1 MAENGRGVFQPNVLS
16 LESIKLEDDVPRVQP
31 TPQSIDYEVAPQSNL
46 LQYVDHAGYK
56 TALGSE
62 VEAIGELEKVLE
74 FGRMHVNVLYTFRS
88 VSRAIPMVSGSGDPN
103 KNALHMNTFKVL
115 RPEMKKLSAIMDF
128 YESGVQVF
136 CAHVQTLTKRGKKQ
150 VVPEGLYDALIAVVD
165 LMQKMDYLKDTK
177 ACLTNDF
184 SRYKRA
190 LTSVRQDLPD
200 AESLG
205 QARGWK
211 RNGAEQHSL
220 QLFLGNPK
228 HPKQLIINTLRD
240 SIKAIPG
247 HLEVLMKML
256 SLAVERLETN
266 RYMTPDEKYRNIRVV
281 PHLLWLL
288 DGDVGAGGPDGA
300 YNVFKQRKIK
310 LQPLQRICQRYPVV
324 PQCGDIAIKLSYV
337 LERCPHFDPDSSG
350 AWFADAAAAQD
361 YSVMAKWGKMTRDF
375 DEYTT
380 RLSIFLNEIGA
391 GPFVKTPANVR
402 IAARVSRLVM
412 VGLRLLQRWSC
423 VVLESMAWK
432 YTHPCSQA
440 AFKGAGGDPMG
451 KGMEYERVVRYNW
464 SPNEL
469 SAIVEVIT
477 MTKSLGSLLSRA
489 EGRLAPLLRLH
500 VHASTQQM
508 SQGDLVPV
516 LHRADKKKRDIVTH
530 LLQLR
535 SMVSDWSDGVA
546 PPEDYKKYKRAQ
558 GRVEAKGAPRRVVG
572 PSSTQ
577 LQLVRAMVRAIYDE
591 NSELR
596 QSRYGTVQ

>member
-1 MAENGRGVFQPNVLS
+1 MSENGRGVFHPNVLS
-16 LESIKLEDDVPRVQP
+16 LESIKLEDNVPRVQP

-46 LQYVDHAGYK
+46 LQYVDHAGYE
-56 TALGSE
+56 TGLGAE

-74 FGRMHVNVLYTFRS
+74 VGRMHVNALYTFRS
-88 VSRAIPMVSGSGDPN
+88 VSRAIPMVSGNSDPN
-103 KNALHMNTFKVL
+103 KDALHMNTFKVL
-115 RPEMKKLSAIMDF
+115 RPEMEKLSAVMLF
-128 YESGVQVF
+128 YESAVQVF
-136 CAHVQTLTKRGKKQ
+136 CAHVQTLAKQSKKQ

-165 LMQKMDYLKDTK
+165 LLQKMDYLKDTK

-190 LTSVRQDLPD
+190 LTSVRQELPD
-200 AESLG
+200 ADGLA
-205 QARGWK
+205 QARQK
-211 RNGAEQHSL
+211 ANEQHSL

-240 SIKAIPG
+240 SVKAIPG
-247 HLEVLMKML
+247 HLEVLIKML
-256 SLAVERLETN
+256 TLAVERLETN
-266 RYMTPDEKYRNIRVV
+266 RYMTPDEKYRNVRVV

-288 DGDVGAGGPDGA
+288 DGDAGAGGPDGVF
-300 YNVFKQRKIK
+300 NVFKQRKVK

-324 PQCGDIAIKLSYV
+324 PQCGDIAIRLSYV

-361 YSVMAKWGKMTRDF
+361 YNVLAKWGKMTKDF

-380 RLSIFLNEIGA
+380 RLSIYLNEIGT
-391 GPFVKTPANVR
+391 GPFVKSPGNVR
-402 IAARVSRLVM
+402 IAAKLSRLVL

-423 VVLESMAWK
+423 IVLECMAWK
-432 YTHPCSQA
+432 YTHPCSTA
-440 AFKGAGGDPMG
+440 AFKSAGGDPKG

-464 SPNEL
+464 SANEL
-469 SAIVEVIT
+469 SAVVEVIT

-508 SQGDLVPV
+508 AQGDLVPV
-516 LHRADKKKRDIVTH
+516 LHRADKKKRGIVKH

-535 SMVSDWSDGVA
+535 SMVSDWSEGVA
-546 PPEDYKKYKRAQ
+546 PSEDYKKYKRAQ
-558 GRVEAKGAPRRVVG
+558 GRVEAKAAPRRVVG

-596 QSRYGTVQ
+596 QS